1 MKNTRIQKQRQNI
14 TAIIYDKRGRVLSIG
29 KNSYL
34 KTHTL
39 QAYYAKRVGMP
50 EKQFLHAEIDAIIRC
65 RDLSKAHSMFVSRIG
80 NKGTPLLAK
89 PCKICEQAIRAAGIK
104 EVRWS
109 INPDTDN
116 NDNESC
122 CDHDDPDDST
132 DLWYNNA
139 Q

>member
-1 MKNTRIQKQRQNI
+1 MKNSRKQKQRQNI

-65 RDLSKAHSMFVSRIG
+65 RDLSKAYSMFVSRIG

-104 EVRWS
+104 VVSWS
-109 INPDTDN
+109 INPDSDGG
-116 NDNESC
+116 DDEKCCEHESEELE
-122 CDHDDPDDST
+122 
-132 DLWYNNA
+132 DLWYNDA
-139 Q
+139 